1 MLSRGRVERGLYLLG
16 AGSTQQAPVL
26 LGSGCL
32 GGLFTGK
39 VVLQGG
45 EEVSDDRHTP
55 GPPKQLLAGT
65 TAHVGHIRVVYRK
78 AEDPGG
84 WVGDGHNKKK
94 EVRSAPSSMLT
105 ASESVSHEQHG
116 TALSALCPIL
126 SIRPT
131 RPSHESSFTLKVRS
145 TGSSEHE

>member
-1 MLSRGRVERGLYLLG
+1 M
-16 AGSTQQAPVL
+16 A
-26 LGSGCL
+26 

-55 GPPKQLLAGT
+55 GPPEQLLAGN

-84 WVGDGHNKKK
+84 TRVK
-94 EVRSAPSSMLT
+94 RQ
-105 ASESVSHEQHG
+105 ESQLPPAA
-116 TALSALCPIL
+116 T
-126 SIRPT
+126 
-131 RPSHESSFTLKVRS
+131 
-145 TGSSEHE
+145 

>member
-1 MLSRGRVERGLYLLG
+1 MQKEVAAPRAPPARRGSRGSVPAKVVWHDPHNAEQEKGRAWAVPTGCWLYPT
-16 AGSTQQAPVL
+16 SPVL

-84 WVGDGHNKKK
+84 WVGGGHNKK
-94 EVRSAPSSMLT
+94 
-105 ASESVSHEQHG
+105 
-116 TALSALCPIL
+116 
-126 SIRPT
+126 
-131 RPSHESSFTLKVRS
+131 
-145 TGSSEHE
+145 TGSQKRPFQHAYCLRESLT

>member
-1 MLSRGRVERGLYLLG
+1 MHKEVSPRAPPTKKGSRGSAPAKIMWRDPTMLSRGRAEFGLYLLG
-16 AGSTQQAPVL
+16 PGSAPRAPVL

-78 AEDPGG
+78 AEDPGEG
-84 WVGDGHNKKK
+84 
-94 EVRSAPSSMLT
+94 EAP
-105 ASESVSHEQHG
+105 E
-116 TALSALCPIL
+116 
-126 SIRPT
+126 
-131 RPSHESSFTLKVRS
+131 
-145 TGSSEHE
+145 

>member
-1 MLSRGRVERGLYLLG
+1 MALLLPRLCGVTPLWLSRGRVERGLYLLG
-16 AGSTQQAPVL
+16 AGSTPEAPVL

-84 WVGDGHNKKK
+84 WGGW
-94 EVRSAPSSMLT
+94 AP
-105 ASESVSHEQHG
+105 E
-116 TALSALCPIL
+116 
-126 SIRPT
+126 
-131 RPSHESSFTLKVRS
+131 
-145 TGSSEHE
+145 